1 MAHKGWAVVTGASR
15 GIGKAIAQRLAG
27 DGYSIVGTYVRD
39 AEAAASVALTT
50 GAEMVQVD
58 LGDPDQISR
67 LLEVLAE
74 RPIHAMV
81 NNAGVFSYE
90 DADNFDL
97 GLWRSVM
104 SVNLDA
110 IVHLTLGIQS
120 QLVDGAAVVN
130 ISSLDGFV
138 AAYDSMAYAA
148 SKAAVN
154 NLTQSLAVH
163 LGPRGIRVN
172 AIAPGWIETDMN
184 ADTDLSDST
193 EWTPLGRNG
202 HPDEIAGVVSFLCG
216 PDSSFVAGQTLV
228 VDGGYGCNDPVIKLD
243 SDRLRAER
251 KAGELNDPASPLGG
265 VE

>member
-1 MAHKGWAVVTGASR
+1 MAHRERAIVTGASR
-15 GIGKAIAQRLAG
+15 GIGRAIAERLSS
-27 DGYSIVGTYVRD
+27 DGFQILGTYRQD
-39 AEAAASVALTT
+39 AEAAASTAERT
-50 GAEMVQVD
+50 GAEMIQVD

-67 LLEVLAE
+67 LLEVLGE
-74 RPIHAMV
+74 QPIHALV

-97 GLWRSVM
+97 GLWRNVM

-120 QLVDGAAVVN
+120 QLAEGAAVVN

-172 AIAPGWIETDMN
+172 AIAPGWIETDMT
-184 ADTDLSDST
+184 ADTDLAAST
-193 EWTPLGRNG
+193 KWTPLGRNG

-216 PDSSFVAGQTLV
+216 PDASFVTGQTLV

-251 KAGELNDPASPLGG
+251 TAGE
-265 VE
+265 